1 MAMLSEKSARES
13 LVAVGRRAFAMG
25 LQRSTG
31 GNLSLRLDGER
42 LLVKPSGFAL
52 LDLTPADLL
61 LCDLR
66 GLVLAGQGKPTKELA
81 SHLAIYAADPA
92 VGAVVHYHS
101 PYATAYA
108 AARKPL
114 PLLTVHA
121 RRKLGEVSLVDPPG
135 EGSPELVAALGE
147 RFAGGGVK
155 AALLAEHG
163 VIAAGRD
170 LDQAHNLAELVE
182 ESAQVAWLAA
192 GLHNAPVPA

>member
-1 MAMLSEKSARES
+1 MPALDEKQARERV
-13 LVAVGRRAFAMG
+13 VAVGRRAFELG

-52 LDLTPADLL
+52 LDLTPEALL
-61 LCDLR
+61 VCDLDGR
-66 GLVLAGQGKPTKELA
+66 VLAGAGKPTKELA
-81 SHLAIYAADPA
+81 SHLAVYTANPG
-92 VGAVVHYHS
+92 VGAVVHYHP

-108 AARKPL
+108 AARVPL

-121 RRKLGEVSLVDPPG
+121 KRKLGAVPLVDPPG
-135 EGSPELVAALGE
+135 EGSPELAAALGGL
-147 RFAGGGVK
+147 FAGGEAK

-192 GLHNAPVPA
+192 RL